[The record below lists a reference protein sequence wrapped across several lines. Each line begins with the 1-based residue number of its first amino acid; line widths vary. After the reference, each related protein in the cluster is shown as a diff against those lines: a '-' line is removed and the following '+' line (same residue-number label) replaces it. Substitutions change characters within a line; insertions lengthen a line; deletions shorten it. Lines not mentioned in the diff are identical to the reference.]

1 MNWRNPFLTGYL
13 ALTVVGV
20 GLFGYLAYSA
30 STHYAEVSETYDTQV
45 QRLQKLQNRRP
56 FPSDENNAKMR
67 ALSAEYRAEYD
78 QLVQAFSRMQRPL
91 EAITPQT
98 FQDRLRDYVS
108 AVNAAAK
115 QNGVALNEDFY
126 LGFDQ
131 YRNALPTSEA
141 APALARELDAIR
153 FVVDSLITSKVRE
166 IKGIKRD
173 LLTEEGARPAA
184 TPAPRPGAPA
194 APKPAPTPASLIS
207 TSAFNIIF
215 IADQGRFRQA
225 LNTIVSAPQ
234 FFVIRSLNVQN
245 EKLEG
250 PSQNPETPGEAPAAG
265 SAPAASGDPLAALLA
280 APAAG
285 ATDGASPAAAA
296 SSMRLLVGRELLTVG
311 ARIEILNFIPP
322 TAASR

>member
-13 ALTVVGV
+13 ALTVG
-20 GLFGYLAYSA
+20 GAALFGYLAFSAYS
-30 STHYAEVSETYDTQV
+30 HYTEVSDTYDSQV

-56 FPSDENNAKMR
+56 FPSDENNASMR
-67 ALSAEYRAEYD
+67 ALSAEYRSEYER
-78 QLVQAFSRMQRPL
+78 LVQAFTRLQRPL
-91 EAITPQT
+91 ETITPQT

-108 AVNAAAK
+108 AVDVAARK
-115 QNGVALNEDFY
+115 NGVTIAENFY

-131 YRNALPTSEA
+131 YRNALPSSEA

-153 FVVDSLITSKVRE
+153 LVVDSLIDNKVRE

-173 LLTEEGARPAA
+173 LLTEESPRPAA

-194 APKPAPTPASLIS
+194 AAKTPAPSATSPIS
-207 TSAFNIIF
+207 RSAFTIVF
-215 IADQGRFRQA
+215 VADQGRFRQT
-225 LNTIVSAPQ
+225 LNDIVRAPQ

-250 PSQNPETPGEAPAAG
+250 PSRKVETTGDAAG
-265 SAPAASGDPLAALLA
+265 AAPGAAPSGGDPLAALLA

-285 ATDGASPAAAA
+285 AATGESSATP
-296 SSMRLLVGRELLTVG
+296 SMRLLVGRELLTVG